1 MKMRRTAEVPGQ
13 LRSIVPGATGLLTI
27 ALLAC
32 ATPARAEP
40 AQAATP
46 QKPAAPAAVAVPS
59 FPAKVIA
66 DYKVA
71 FNGWD
76 VGTFQF
82 SSQLSGRSY
91 TLNSSASLSAL
102 LGAFQWKGSS
112 RSSGTVGA
120 LTPRPAGYTF
130 DFAGTGKSGSVKM
143 SFSDA
148 GVTNVTALPPSNPS
162 PGTVPVQ
169 DIHLKGVLDPL
180 SAVLAVTRAG
190 GNPCQRKIPIFDG
203 KQRFDL
209 VLSFRRQQRIAEAQP
224 SGQPTVAFVC
234 RVRYVPIAGYK
245 MNEETK
251 FMAST
256 QGIEIALRPVPAAN
270 VLVPYQITIPTVAGS
285 ATLTSTRVSIQTSG
299 KRNIAFVY

>member
-1 MKMRRTAEVPGQ
+1 MQVGTGQ
-13 LRSIVPGATGLLTI
+13 LGPIAPKAA
-27 ALLAC
+27 ALLAFAILG
-32 ATPARAEP
+32 ATPEARAEP

-46 QKPAAPAAVAVPS
+46 PKPTPPAAAAAPS
-59 FPAKVIA
+59 FPARVVA

-102 LGAFQWKGSS
+102 LGAFQWKGNS
-112 RSSGTVGA
+112 RSSGTVGTV
-120 LTPRPAGYTF
+120 TPRPAGYTF

-148 GVTNVTALPPSNPS
+148 GVTNITALPPSNPS

-245 MNEETK
+245 MNDETK
-251 FMAST
+251 FMAAN

-285 ATLTSTRVSIQTSG
+285 ATLTSTRVSIQTSAR
-299 KRNIAFVY
+299 RNIAFVY